1 MGQWQQMLLVAIAFL
16 FFAAGA
22 TYVAR
27 LSLIQTFGKH
37 LYDRK
42 LGRSVTE
49 EHYALDEQAR
59 RRIRWGTVIA
69 AVIIFACTGACFWN
83 FVTLLILER

>member
-1 MGQWQQMLLVAIAFL
+1 MQQWQELLLVAVTFL

-37 LYDRK
+37 LYDRQ

-59 RRIRWGTVIA
+59 RRIRWGTIAA
-69 AVIIFACTGACFWN
+69 AVIVFACTAVCFWN

>member
-1 MGQWQQMLLVAIAFL
+1 MEHWQELLLVGITFL
-16 FFAAGA
+16 FFAAWA

-37 LYDRK
+37 LYDRQ

-49 EHYALDEQAR
+49 RHYALDEQAR
-59 RRIRWGTVIA
+59 RRIRIWTHRWELKFDKRPRPHA
-69 AVIIFACTGACFWN
+69 
-83 FVTLLILER
+83 